1 MHTTT
6 IIRAEL
12 GGNTCTAMGIT
23 ATGCAPIPATCRA
36 LLAAGIDPSWPLLV
50 FRDGILALRVRSI
63 GEGARLRVHGDG
75 HGFAIAPAETRPAA
89 PLVRQSPPMDAV
101 AWLAKLRRRQRQ
113 RRLHHQ
119 KCAAAARERKRLRK
133 QRGLL

>member
-23 ATGCAPIPATCRA
+23 ATGCAPIPAMCRA
-36 LLAAGIDPSWPLLV
+36 LLAAGIDPSWPL
-50 FRDGILALRVRSI
+50 
-63 GEGARLRVHGDG
+63 
-75 HGFAIAPAETRPAA
+75 